1 MRMETGVCV
10 LHLFCKRGDG
20 IDRDAVSTAI
30 EAAKQRELQV
40 ITASI
45 LGHKA
50 DVAVMALGQDVPA
63 LRELQSAMMEKTKAA
78 AQSTDQVVHENP
90 WAAVGVAVGLGL
102 AIGLLIPR
110 GR

>member
-1 MRMETGVCV
+1 MTETKGGNMDTPRVREEANDA
-10 LHLFCKRGDG
+10 LESIADQIEEG
-20 IDRDAVSTAI
+20 IEKGKFSF
-30 EAAKQRELQV
+30 
-40 ITASI
+40 
-45 LGHKA
+45 
-50 DVAVMALGQDVPA
+50 
-63 LRELQSAMMEKTKAA
+63 RELQSAMMEKTKAA